1 MLGARFLGSYRK
13 ALGKGMDAMV
23 IPNRGRVEKHT
34 HLLATIALALLAS
47 VGTLLALPLGP
58 AQGATNLPP
67 GFTDTPV
74 VRSGLTN
81 PTDMEFAPNGRLFVA
96 EQAGRVRVVKP
107 DGTFTT
113 FLDISTKVDSSGE
126 RGLQALTFDPGFST
140 NRYVYLQYTKKATS
154 TTPAH
159 NRIVRVTASGDKAVS
174 GSEKLIFRL
183 GNQRSNHH
191 MGGAIDFGTD
201 DKLYIATG
209 DNETPQN
216 SQQFTNLFGKILRIN
231 KDGTIPTKNPFYLTT
246 SGNNRAIW
254 ALGLRN
260 PFKFAVKPGTGT
272 IFINDVGQD
281 AWEEIDEALPGANYG
296 WGFPTS
302 PPYYEGF
309 IASPDSSLQNYN
321 NPILYY
327 GHDGDPTTT
336 GCSITGGVFYDPAT
350 LQYPAEEY
358 EGDYFFADFCSGW
371 IRRRSVDPSTEG
383 VNISTFASGIE
394 RPVDLE
400 VSKEGELYYLSR
412 GNSST
417 PGSVGKI
424 WYTGNP

>member
-1 MLGARFLGSYRK
+1 M
-13 ALGKGMDAMV
+13 
-23 IPNRGRVEKHT
+23 RGRSH
-34 HLLATIALALLAS
+34 
-47 VGTLLALPLGP
+47 
-58 AQGATNLPP
+58 
-67 GFTDTPV
+67 
-74 VRSGLTN
+74 
-81 PTDMEFAPNGRLFVA
+81 
-96 EQAGRVRVVKP
+96 
-107 DGTFTT
+107 
-113 FLDISTKVDSSGE
+113 
-126 RGLQALTFDPGFST
+126 RGLLRQGGEAPSQPRIGNREANQAERASRNTFSD
-140 NRYVYLQYTKKATS
+140 
-154 TTPAH
+154 
-159 NRIVRVTASGDKAVS
+159 
-174 GSEKLIFRL
+174 
-183 GNQRSNHH
+183 
-191 MGGAIDFGTD
+191 
-201 DKLYIATG
+201 
-209 DNETPQN
+209 
-216 SQQFTNLFGKILRIN
+216 LFGKILRIN

-260 PFKFAVKPGTGT
+260 PFKFAVKPGKGT